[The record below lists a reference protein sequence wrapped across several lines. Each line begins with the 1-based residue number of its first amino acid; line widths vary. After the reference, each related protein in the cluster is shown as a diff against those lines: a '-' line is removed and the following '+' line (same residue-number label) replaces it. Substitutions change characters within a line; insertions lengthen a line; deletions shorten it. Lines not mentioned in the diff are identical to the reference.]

1 MQQLE
6 SISDKENK
14 MMDAVILA
22 GGKGLP
28 VGLQEKF
35 PDTSNKA
42 HIRIND
48 RMLVDYVVQA
58 AMDCTQ
64 VDKVFV
70 VGDTAY
76 LNAHIENKQVV
87 VLQDTGDIYANFML
101 AGTKSIKDTV
111 LVLTAD
117 IPLITGEIL
126 DDFINNCYGRE
137 DVYYPIISKNVVL
150 NYDKLANRTYA
161 NLVEGSFTGGNIFL
175 VNTNSVKDAS
185 ENIRGIFAKR
195 KKVLEL
201 LKILGISFVIRYGM
215 GRLKLQEVETHV
227 GKILG
232 CKVRAVTTNHVEIGI
247 DVDKLEDFDLVMRN
261 LKI

>member
-1 MQQLE
+1 M
-6 SISDKENK
+6 
-14 MMDAVILA
+14 
-22 GGKGLP
+22 
-28 VGLQEKF
+28 
-35 PDTSNKA
+35 
-42 HIRIND
+42 
-48 RMLVDYVVQA
+48 
-58 AMDCTQ
+58 
-64 VDKVFV
+64 
-70 VGDTAY
+70 
-76 LNAHIENKQVV
+76 
-87 VLQDTGDIYANFML
+87 
-101 AGTKSIKDTV
+101 
-111 LVLTAD
+111 
-117 IPLITGEIL
+117 
-126 DDFINNCYGRE
+126 
-137 DVYYPIISKNVVL
+137 
-150 NYDKLANRTYA
+150 
-161 NLVEGSFTGGNIFL
+161 